1 MFILADFDKQEK
13 DYSWIAPTV
22 LGIGTAAA
30 IGVGLAAGHKGLA
43 AKAAKKEAAI
53 VAKKAAKTTKTI
65 QPKQPTT
72 PTYKSQAAALPSG
85 LSKSQRTAKIKE
97 RTNKLLDTDDGLD
110 MSQTAL
116 RNKKR
121 SVRRER
127 PTDME
132 AAKIKRRTTV
142 DAIIRGDSGEY
153 SGSYLL
159 VDFISEP

>member
-1 MFILADFDKQEK
+1 MFILADFEK

-30 IGVGLAAGHKGLA
+30 IGVGLAAGHRGLA
-43 AKAAKKEAAI
+43 AKAATATKKTT
-53 VAKKAAKTTKTI
+53 KKVAKTTQPK

-72 PTYKSQAAALPSG
+72 PTYKSQATALPSG

-110 MSQTAL
+110 MSQAAL

-127 PTDME
+127 PRDME

-153 SGSYLL
+153 SAVCLL
-159 VDFISEP
+159 VDFRR